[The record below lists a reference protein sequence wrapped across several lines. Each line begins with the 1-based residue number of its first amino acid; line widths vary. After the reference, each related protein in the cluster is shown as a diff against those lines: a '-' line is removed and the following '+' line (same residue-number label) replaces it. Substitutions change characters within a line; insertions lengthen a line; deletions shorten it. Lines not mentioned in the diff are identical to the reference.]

1 MPQSNH
7 IYKISSETLEKKA
20 TKGDFNA
27 GLELARRMIDERKSK
42 PALLYIDQA
51 LLFIGKND
59 NTNLSKA
66 YALKSIANYI
76 SDSFN
81 AAEQSLQKAL
91 DFANKDEFVFSTIL
105 SNIFKIQYIHLI
117 HQIAFC
123 LSRNETNDYYTLIE
137 SLLKKYSEIANNKD
151 KEAIFENVLLLISK
165 FPATDE
171 KSKWW
176 FEGMANFV
184 SYLEKDQQQKVKFL
198 LLLAKL
204 KSKKAIKKLNEHY
217 CSNGKKNIFFS
228 FLEVSI
234 ELEEKS
240 INRFNFP
247 LQTLNTTQLSYW
259 LTALYFLIIPK
270 LNTESLKTSL
280 FTLVEGIINGPEK
293 FAEKKISATEMEK
306 DPLSILKYAIKID
319 YYAANSIVK
328 YAYKHNFINWE
339 QVELFQKELP
349 DNAYLHNQLQFTFL
363 STNFSEHT
371 INSTS
376 KLLLMAEKALKLT
389 NITEKMQDTI
399 KELLMQLLLQY
410 DLQCSL
416 KGIELWDKHKDKLN
430 SSAIAQTIFK
440 HKEIIN
446 SGKYDLFRNAIQ
458 NFKQKLSTTLFGFA
472 TQLAYQKDLVCY
484 LDNFLNDYYQNN
496 NNLLQIKAPN
506 YEEFIT
512 GISSKYKSSGI
523 DKEVQDFTTQIKHLS
538 LSCEWKNE
546 AAVKLK
552 EYGERNM
559 NKFEASSQ
567 LRSEFD

>member
-1 MPQSNH
+1 MPQSNY
-7 IYKISSETLEKKA
+7 IYNISSETLIKKA
-20 TKGDFNA
+20 KKGDFNA
-27 GLELARRMIDERKSK
+27 GLELARRMIDERNSEQ
-42 PALLYIDQA
+42 ALFYIDQA
-51 LLFIGKND
+51 LSTIGKND
-59 NTNLSKA
+59 NTNLSRA
-66 YALKSIANYI
+66 YALKYLADYI
-76 SDSFN
+76 KDNFTE
-81 AAEQSLQKAL
+81 AEQSLQKAL
-91 DFANKDEFVFSTIL
+91 DFAEKEDTTFPLIL
-105 SNIFKIQYIHLI
+105 SALFKIKNLGLTGEIGL
-117 HQIAFC
+117 C
-123 LSRNETNDYYTLIE
+123 LSRNELGDYYSLIE
-137 SLLKKYSEIANNKD
+137 LLLKKYSEIANNKD

-204 KSKKAIKKLNEHY
+204 KSKKALETLGKHYASNEKMSILFSILELSVDLEKNLIARYDLEPLSTIEKTKLA
-217 CSNGKKNIFFS
+217 
-228 FLEVSI
+228 
-234 ELEEKS
+234 
-240 INRFNFP
+240 
-247 LQTLNTTQLSYW
+247 YW
-259 LTALYFLIIPK
+259 LTGIYFFIIPK
-270 LNTESLKTSL
+270 IKLKESF

-552 EYGERNM
+552 VYGERNM

-567 LRSEFD
+567 LRAEFD